1 MGSIPICSN
10 LPSDEEVME
19 TFQPSAVVLQC
30 GADSLTGD
38 RLGCF
43 NLTVKG
49 HGKCVEF
56 VKNLLLIKRHQRVQ
70 AGHAAVPT
78 GGLRVPIVPP
88 RSAKVANR
96 VGKLAPVR
104 VQKHRLGPAPLDL
117 GELGGGIDY
126 IDVNYVRRWFVHL
139 YDCLICNVRLI
150 CIVGWSIRRGRI
162 RRTGSGGGSNSFYG
176 GQAI

>member
-1 MGSIPICSN
+1 MAYFSN
-10 LPSDEEVME
+10 DWECRNSWRRMVFLSNNSRV
-19 TFQPSAVVLQC
+19 
-30 GADSLTGD
+30 
-38 RLGCF
+38 RLNF
-43 NLTVKG
+43 KKVIIYSRSTPPPAPTS
-49 HGKCVEF
+49 
-56 VKNLLLIKRHQRVQ
+56 LLLIKRHQRVQ
-70 AGHAAVPT
+70 AGRAAVPT

-117 GELGGGIDY
+117 GDLGGGIDY
-126 IDVNYVRRWFVHL
+126 IDFSYFGRWFVHL

-150 CIVGWSIRRGRI
+150 CIVGWSILRGRI
-162 RRTGSGGGSNSFYG
+162 RRTGSGGASNSVYG